1 MSENTN
7 TPLTDS
13 INALTA
19 YANEVTGGSD
29 TTLSDAVHTLAN
41 GYGGGS
47 GAWKQKQV
55 TVENAISLGGG
66 FGDLISSNLPS
77 GKTFCII
84 VKENRSTTSLINN
97 QLIEGTYDTV
107 NSSLNSIA
115 RYRNNGYAFV
125 AGAGYNVWTDTYAL
139 TASVGDIYTLFYQ
152 D

>member
-1 MSENTN
+1 MA

-29 TTLSDAVHTLAN
+29 TTLSDAVHTLAS

-66 FGDLISSNLPS
+66 FGDLISSNLPT

-84 VKENRSTTSLINN
+84 VNNNRATDALINN
-97 QLIEGTYDTV
+97 QLIAGVYDTV
-107 NSSLNSIA
+107 NGNANIFT
-115 RYRNNGYAFV
+115 RYKADGGSTTGSAIFST
-125 AGAGYNVWTDTYAL
+125 WTDTYAL
-139 TASVGDIYTLFYQ
+139 TASVGDTYTLLYQ
-152 D
+152 E

>member
-1 MSENTN
+1 MA

-29 TTLSDAVHTLAN
+29 TNLSDAVHTLAS
-41 GYGGGS
+41 GYGVG
-47 GAWKQKQV
+47 WKQKHV

-84 VKENRSTTSLINN
+84 VNDNRTTDALINN
-97 QLIEGTYDTV
+97 QLIAGVYDTV
-107 NSSLNSIA
+107 NGSANIFT
-115 RYRNNGYAFV
+115 RYRVDSGSTTGSAFFST
-125 AGAGYNVWTDTYAL
+125 WTDTYAL
-139 TASVGDIYTLFYQ
+139 TASVGDTYTLLYQ
-152 D
+152 E